1 MSNKVPFKAQAMMR
15 DLAVRLKNRTKDL
28 SAAEESVDADRFP
41 TLALAVGGKYAFIR
55 ISTDYER
62 SDESGKVDGLGLP
75 QRVYSPHK
83 CELVQ
88 EDAATADALT
98 LNLRAQIMAEVV
110 KLGTKVCVLEGPAV
124 QDETDFASAFSLAAK
139 VAEIKSDDI
148 HPLTQQM

>member
-28 SAAEESVDADRFP
+28 SAAEESV
-41 TLALAVGGKYAFIR
+41 GGKYAFIR

-62 SDESGKVDGLGLP
+62 SDESGKVDGLGLT

-88 EDAATADALT
+88 EDAATADAAT
-98 LNLRAQIMAEVV
+98 LNLRAQIMAEVS

-124 QDETDFASAFSLAAK
+124 QDETDFASAFALAVK